1 METKNYS
8 KIDVNLDEFTGNIVT
23 ILPDLA
29 EMNNY
34 QTKSAVRRYLVDMG
48 KTILPQLNKLLQSKN
63 PRLRKEASKII
74 DLIGN
79 KESIP
84 TFISLLNDDESSV
97 RWIAAEGLSH
107 IGRDSIVP
115 LLYAVIEH
123 GNDNYLKLGA
133 RHVFL
138 NLFSDEEKEE
148 FRSLLISL
156 KSNSYLS
163 ITAPFEAFRALISFK
178 HLSFEAPKLVIA
190 V

>member
-8 KIDVNLDEFTGNIVT
+8 KVDVNLDEFTGNIVT

-34 QTKSAVRRYLVDMG
+34 QTKSTVRRYLVDMG
-48 KTILPQLNKLLQSKN
+48 KPILPQLNKLLLSKN
-63 PRLRKEASKII
+63 PRLRKEALKII

-84 TFISLLNDDESSV
+84 TFIDLLNDDESSI

-107 IGRDSIVP
+107 IGRESIVP
-115 LLYAVIEH
+115 LLYAIIEH

-138 NLFSDEEKEE
+138 NLFHEEEKEE
-148 FRSLLISL
+148 FRPLLVSL
-156 KSNSYLS
+156 KTNSYLS

-178 HLSFEAPKLVIA
+178 HLGLEKPILVSA
-190 V
+190 H